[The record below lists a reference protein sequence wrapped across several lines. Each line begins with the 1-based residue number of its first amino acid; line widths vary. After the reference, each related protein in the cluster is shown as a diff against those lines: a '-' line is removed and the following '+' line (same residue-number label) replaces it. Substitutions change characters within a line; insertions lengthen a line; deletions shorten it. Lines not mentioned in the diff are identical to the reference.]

1 MRADRPFA
9 PVRPTLGGPA
19 ASRESRRSM
28 PSELCSGASVSEEEI
43 RSALRTRL
51 GRAQKSAELV
61 SEFWIPVTN
70 ERADVALLGKRLEA
84 FEIKTHHDSLNRLP
98 RQAAS
103 FAKVFDRCTL
113 VTDRC
118 HLEGARKTV
127 VPGWWGLT
135 TFDAVQGRITFD
147 EIRRPRP
154 NPEIDREVL
163 VRLLWKSEAHDVLLV
178 LGASPSRSDSRT
190 SMWGD
195 ILRLAGPRQLPGLVR
210 KTLRNRDPSTARI
223 ATRRFMGESA

>member
-1 MRADRPFA
+1 
-9 PVRPTLGGPA
+9 
-19 ASRESRRSM
+19 M
-28 PSELCSGASVSEEEI
+28 PSELCGGASVSEEEV

-51 GRAQKSAELV
+51 ERLQESADLV

-70 ERADVALLGKRLEA
+70 ERADVAVLGKRLEA

-118 HLEGARKTV
+118 HLEDARRNV

-135 TFDAVQGRITFD
+135 TFETVQGRITFE

-163 VRLLWKSEAHDVLLV
+163 VRLLWKGEAHDVLLA

-190 SMWGD
+190 SMWDD
-195 ILRLAGPRQLPGLVR
+195 ILRLAGPRQLPALVR
-210 KTLRNRDPSTARI
+210 EMLRNRDPATAKI
-223 ATRRFMGESA
+223 ATRRFMGQTA

>member
-1 MRADRPFA
+1 MR
-9 PVRPTLGGPA
+9 
-19 ASRESRRSM
+19 
-28 PSELCSGASVSEEEI
+28 SELCSGTSVSEEEI

-51 GRAQKSAELV
+51 ERAQKSAELV

-70 ERADVALLGKRLEA
+70 ERADVAVLGERLEA
-84 FEIKTHHDSLNRLP
+84 FEIKSHLDSLNRLP
-98 RQAAS
+98 RQAGS
-103 FAKVFDRCTL
+103 FAQVFERCTL

-118 HLEGARKTV
+118 HLERARKTV
-127 VPGWWGLT
+127 IPRWWGLIA
-135 TFDAVQGRITFD
+135 FDVVQGRITFD
-147 EIRRPRP
+147 KIRRPRP

-190 SMWGD
+190 SMWDD
-195 ILRLAGPRQLPGLVR
+195 ILRLAGPRQLPRLVR
-210 KTLRNRDPSTARI
+210 EMLRNRDPSTARI

>member
-1 MRADRPFA
+1 
-9 PVRPTLGGPA
+9 
-19 ASRESRRSM
+19 M
-28 PSELCSGASVSEEEI
+28 PRGLCNGRFVSEEEV

-51 GRAQKSAELV
+51 ERAQESAELV

-70 ERADVALLGKRLEA
+70 ERADVAVLGERLEA

-98 RQAAS
+98 RQAVS
-103 FAKVFDRCTL
+103 FAQVFDRCTL

-118 HLEGARKTV
+118 HIERARKTV
-127 VPGWWGLT
+127 IPRWWGLT
-135 TFDAVQGRITFD
+135 TFDAVQGKITFD

-178 LGASPSRSDSRT
+178 LGASPSPSDSRR
-190 SMWGD
+190 SMWDD

-210 KTLRNRDPSTARI
+210 EMLRNRDPSTARI
-223 ATRRFMGESA
+223 ATRRFMGEFG